1 MLGIERV
8 MDHVAH
14 ALGLDPLAVRQR
26 NSYAASAGGG
36 LAAPRA
42 ARAPEGIS
50 GQMNPQVTPYGQ
62 EVADLILHE
71 MTERL
76 VDTSAYCARR
86 VAVAAWNAHNPVLK
100 KGLALTPVKFGSSF
114 TLSHLNQAGV
124 LVHVYQDGSV
134 NLNHGGTEM
143 GQGLFQKVA
152 LMAAADFGLS
162 LVAIKITA
170 TDTAQVP
177 NTSAKAASSGSDL
190 NGMAVKAACDTIRQ
204 RMAECLARHHGVPPD
219 AVQFAGGMVQIGTQR
234 MSFAAAAKFCY
245 EQRISLS
252 AAGSYKTPD
261 LAWDRI
267 KGEGRPFYYF
277 AFGAAVTE
285 LVVDG
290 LSGENRILRADILHD
305 CGASLNPALD
315 IGQTEGG
322 YVQGAGWPIERLLP
336 MRPVVIHGA
345 GHIGRALAGILAP
358 VPSLAIMLAESR
370 PSLLCDLSARITPC
384 ADPFAA
390 ITIAPDDAAHVVVT
404 HDHALDLELCHR
416 LLLRSFGSVGLI
428 GSASKWARFQQRLAA
443 LGHSDAQ
450 ISRISCPIG
459 DPRLGKHPQA
469 IALGV
474 AAALLKEPDTKAQDR
489 RRTA

>member
-1 MLGIERV
+1 
-8 MDHVAH
+8 
-14 ALGLDPLAVRQR
+14 
-26 NSYAASAGGG
+26 
-36 LAAPRA
+36 
-42 ARAPEGIS
+42 
-50 GQMNPQVTPYGQ
+50 
-62 EVADLILHE
+62 
-71 MTERL
+71 
-76 VDTSAYCARR
+76 
-86 VAVAAWNAHNPVLK
+86 
-100 KGLALTPVKFGSSF
+100 
-114 TLSHLNQAGV
+114 
-124 LVHVYQDGSV
+124 
-134 NLNHGGTEM
+134 
-143 GQGLFQKVA
+143 
-152 LMAAADFGLS
+152 
-162 LVAIKITA
+162 
-170 TDTAQVP
+170 
-177 NTSAKAASSGSDL
+177 
-190 NGMAVKAACDTIRQ
+190 
-204 RMAECLARHHGVPPD
+204 
-219 AVQFAGGMVQIGTQR
+219 
-234 MSFAAAAKFCY
+234 
-245 EQRISLS
+245 
-252 AAGSYKTPD
+252 
-261 LAWDRI
+261 
-267 KGEGRPFYYF
+267 
-277 AFGAAVTE
+277 
-285 LVVDG
+285 
-290 LSGENRILRADILHD
+290 
-305 CGASLNPALD
+305 
-315 IGQTEGG
+315 
-322 YVQGAGWPIERLLP
+322 